1 MSKLKYDGFELEH
14 FDDAHNF
21 REYQI
26 KLIKPFLKGDFLEV
40 GAGKGGLVNF
50 YYKYLKT
57 ITLIEP
63 SKNLFKILKQK
74 FKKKKIII
82 KQKTIKNLKEK
93 FNIIIYFDVLE
104 HIEDDLSEIKNA
116 KKRLKKNGYL
126 VFNVPAYQN
135 FYSAFDKKVGHFRRY
150 EKKDFILFSKKT
162 KLKIVRLC
170 YYDSIGF
177 LFLFINK
184 ILRLK
189 HNNLKFKLFIWN
201 ILIPV
206 SKIIDFL
213 TYNKFGKSLMC
224 IYKKD

>member
-150 EKKDFILFSKKT
+150 EKKDFKKFV
-162 KLKIVRLC
+162 LGAAKIEKIFYL
-170 YYDSIGF
+170 DSIGYLLYR
-177 LFLFINK
+177 LFKIFINSDK
-184 ILRLK
+184 PNKTMI
-189 HNNLKFKLFIWN
+189 FIWDR
-201 ILIPV
+201 IFIPL
-206 SKIIDFL
+206 SFMLDKIVL
-213 TYNKFGKSLMC
+213 HKFGKNLMV
-224 IYKKD
+224 IIKKN

>member
-93 FNIIIYFDVLE
+93 FNTIIYFDVLE

-177 LFLFINK
+177 LFLLINK

-201 ILIPV
+201 ILIPL

-213 TYNKFGKSLMC
+213 TYNKFGKSLLC